1 MPSNMT
7 LITAGQATPLDANQK
22 HHNNIGRIVETEGA
36 DDRSKKINNTSDDV
50 TEMNKQPGNIS
61 RQGSDINVVSKDE
74 QLSMGQAA
82 S

>member
-22 HHNNIGRIVETEGA
+22 LHNNIGHIVETEGA

-74 QLSMGQAA
+74 
-82 S
+82 